1 MGKKA
6 TLCEY
11 KRCGTSGKRRIATGT
26 EWPAHVNLTL
36 GWKGPARAPETWKV
50 CEHCASLLIRDRDPN
65 QEVISKEFF
74 SRPKKRPVKK
84 KVTRKKKKVARKK
97 KSRSK
102 KFVRTRG
109 GLTKKERTA
118 KARKAFLERTAK
130 KD

>member
-1 MGKKA
+1 MGKRA
-6 TLCEY
+6 PLCEY

-50 CEHCASLLIRDRDPN
+50 CEHCASLLIRDLDPN
-65 QEVISKEFF
+65 QEVISKELF

-84 KVTRKKKKVARKK
+84 KVTRKKKDV
-97 KSRSK
+97 RSK
-102 KFVRTRG
+102 KLVRTRG
-109 GLTKKERTA
+109 GLTKRERTA